1 MVQPKELSERSPLR
15 VFERSTRGGLGPGN
29 IGAVVARRGIGK
41 SAFLV
46 GVALDNLMR
55 GKNVLHVALG
65 QSLGRVREYYD
76 EIFFDLAR
84 TSRLEDVEAIRR
96 EMERHRHIHAYLGNT
111 FSVTKLRDDVR
122 LLREH
127 VRFEP
132 AAMIVDGWDFG
143 GAEAAD
149 LAALHAL
156 AREFDAELWMSAVT
170 HRESPRN
177 ERGVPQPVAALESQI
192 DVIVRLA
199 HDGKNV
205 HVSLLKDHDNPRP
218 SDVRLALDP
227 VTMLLIQE
235 RYVDLDPRYQGDAVP
250 S

>member
-1 MVQPKELSERSPLR
+1 MHPKELNERSPLR
-15 VFERSTRGGLGPGN
+15 DFEQSLHGGLGRGN
-29 IGAVVARRGIGK
+29 IGVVVARHGVGK
-41 SAFLV
+41 TAFLV
-46 GVALDNLMR
+46 GVALDDLMR
-55 GKNVLHVALG
+55 GRNVLHVALR

-111 FSVTKLRDDVR
+111 FSVAKLRDDVR

-127 VRFEP
+127 IRFEP
-132 AAMIVDGWDFG
+132 AAMIMDGWDFE
-143 GAEAAD
+143 AASAAD

-177 ERGVPQPVAALESQI
+177 ERGVPQPLAAHEAQL

-205 HVSLLKDHDNPRP
+205 HVSLLKDHDNPEP
-218 SDVRLALDP
+218 GVVRLALDP

-235 RYVDLDPRYQGDAVP
+235 RYVDLDPRYQSDPALR
-250 S
+250 

>member
-84 TSRLEDVEAIRR
+84 TSHLEDMDGVKRA
-96 EMERHRHIHAYLGNT
+96 MERHRHIHAFIGST
-111 FSVTKLRDDVR
+111 FSVAKLRDEVG
-122 LLREH
+122 LLREVVH
-127 VRFEP
+127 FSPNALV
-132 AAMIVDGWDFG
+132 VDGWDF
-143 GAEAAD
+143 ASASLEELKELHT
-149 LAALHAL
+149 LAK
-156 AREFDAELWMSAVT
+156 EFDAELWMSAVC
-170 HRESPRN
+170 HRDSKKN
-177 ERGVPQPVAALESQI
+177 ARGVPEPLASLEAEL

-205 HVSLLKDHDNPRP
+205 HVSLLKDHDNPKP
-218 SDVRLALDP
+218 SPAHLALDP
-227 VTMLLIQE
+227 VTMLLIE
-235 RYVDLDPRYQGDAVP
+235 EHYVDLDPTVASR
-250 S
+250 